1 MGRLENKVALITG
14 AGDGIGR
21 AAAVLFAR
29 EGARVAI
36 AELRPELGRG
46 TEKEVIAAGG
56 EALFVE
62 TDVTDDAQAAHA
74 VEATLKRFGKLD
86 VLYNCAGGSVAEDK
100 PVTEVDLSVWD
111 FTMAL
116 DLKGTL
122 LLCRHAIPA
131 LIQAGGGS
139 VINMSSLAALK
150 GVPTHV
156 YSAAKGGVISLTKSL
171 AAVYASRGVRTNAIC
186 PGFVL
191 SNRVKGRFGSGGDSS
206 VIELTRK
213 RYPFGVGEPI
223 DIAQIALFLASNE
236 SRMVNGAIL
245 PAEGGMSIY

>member
-46 TEKEVIAAGG
+46 TEKEVTAAGG
-56 EALFVE
+56 EAIFIE
-62 TDVTDDAQAAHA
+62 TDVTDDGQAARA
-74 VEATLKRFGKLD
+74 VEATVKRFGKLD

-100 PVTEVDLSVWD
+100 PVTDVDLAVWD

-131 LIQAGGGS
+131 IIQAGGGS

-171 AAVYASRGVRTNAIC
+171 AAVYAGRGVRTNAIC

-191 SNRVKGRFGSGGDSS
+191 SSRVKGRFGAGGESS

>member
-36 AELRPELGRG
+36 AELRPELGRAA
-46 TEKEVIAAGG
+46 EKEVIAAGG
-56 EALFVE
+56 EAIFVE
-62 TDVTDDAQAAHA
+62 TDVTDDAQAARA
-74 VEATLKRFGKLD
+74 VDAAVKRFGKLD

-100 PVTEVDLSVWD
+100 PVTDVDLSVWD

-131 LIQAGGGS
+131 IIEAGGGS

-171 AAVYASRGVRTNAIC
+171 AAVYANRGVRTNAIC

-191 SNRVKGRFGSGGDSS
+191 SNRVKGRFGAGGDSS

-223 DIAQIALFLASNE
+223 DIARIALFLASNE